1 MVVEFGVR
9 PSGLR
14 RDDGVFCV
22 RMECVDINGG
32 GGAFAGV
39 VGFRVLVPLPYP
51 LSSFP
56 RSISSFRDHLLPSF
70 VSILLL
76 GS

>member
-14 RDDGVFCV
+14 RDDGVSCV
-22 RMECVDINGG
+22 KMECVDINGG
-32 GGAFAGV
+32 RGA
-39 VGFRVLVPLPYP
+39 LQ
-51 LSSFP
+51 
-56 RSISSFRDHLLPSF
+56 
-70 VSILLL
+70 